1 MTPSYRRYDTL
12 TVHSHANMSDHPKQ
26 KDQKPPG
33 VVVGVLDRVM
43 KNDMQHLQFY
53 AGSHGVVAW
62 DPVPYGSYGVARVL
76 YIWPTVYHVGAHG
89 DL

>member
-1 MTPSYRRYDTL
+1 
-12 TVHSHANMSDHPKQ
+12 MSDHPKQ

-43 KNDMQHLQFY
+43 KNDMQLIQFY

-76 YIWPTVYHVGAHG
+76 YIYGPRFTMSAHMVTSRSECPCLFIAK
-89 DL
+89 D